1 MKVIAVVNPKGG
13 VGKTTTARFIG
24 AGLLRKG
31 RKVLFIDLDS
41 RGNLSY
47 SMGADYTGEGAMS
60 VINKRAKID
69 DHIQRTGQGDI
80 MPSSP
85 GFADADVAI
94 TATGKEL
101 RLKKALKEM
110 KSSYDFVI
118 IDTPGDTG
126 VLTVNA
132 LVAADGCIIPAQADI
147 YSAQAAFIQLL
158 NKIQDVTEDF
168 NSQLAIMGIVLTCM
182 EKTIIDREAA
192 EEIERAAKKLKIKL
206 YKTRISKCT
215 AIKRS
220 NSAGKDIFEYAPDSK
235 AAAEYGE
242 LVAEILRGCK

>member
-1 MKVIAVVNPKGG
+1 MKIIAVVNPKGG
-13 VGKTTTARFIG
+13 VGKTTTVRFIG

-47 SMGADYTGEGAMS
+47 SMGADYTGDGAMS

-69 DHIQRTGQGDI
+69 DHIQHTEQGDI
-80 MPSSP
+80 MASSP
-85 GFADADVAI
+85 GFEDADTTI

-101 RLKKALKEM
+101 RLKKALDEM
-110 KSSYDFVI
+110 KANYDFVL

-147 YSAQAAFIQLL
+147 FSAQATFIQLL

-168 NSQLAIMGIVLTCM
+168 NKKLVIMGILLTCI
-182 EKTIIDREAA
+182 EQTIIDREAA
-192 EEIERAAKKLKIKL
+192 AEIEQAAKKLKIKL
-206 YKTRISKCT
+206 YKTKISKCT

-220 NSAGKDIFEYAPDSK
+220 HSAGKSIFEYAPKSK
-235 AAAEYGE
+235 AAIEYGE
-242 LVAEILRGCK
+242 LVNDILRGNK